1 MVSVTRSESSR
12 MGGLGPVT
20 SGAAR
25 LEPVQASRTRNPVLP
40 QQYTGLVRRGPGEAR
55 NPAT

>member
-1 MVSVTRSESSR
+1 

-25 LEPVQASRTRNPVLP
+25 LEPVQASRAARNPVRP
-40 QQYTGLVRRGPGEAR
+40 QQYTGLVRRGPGAAR
-55 NPAT
+55 NAAT